1 MSESFSVSKKVNLLF
16 RVFLK
21 FDGKSYTNREV
32 AEYVGISIP
41 TLVTIRNRPS
51 LNPTLSTLQ
60 GICRFF
66 GVPLDYFNCETEADC
81 LDLIKRVQIGSYGV
95 NTSEANPLLREII
108 DKTMRMSSESQQE
121 VLKVVTWIEDSN
133 TLRQEAAATS

>member
-1 MSESFSVSKKVNLLF
+1 MSDLFPVSKKVNLLF

-32 AEYVGISIP
+32 AEYVGVSIP
-41 TLVTIRNRPS
+41 TLVTIRNRPA

-60 GICRFF
+60 GICKFF
-66 GVPLDYFNCETEADC
+66 GVPLDYFNCETEAEC
-81 LDLIKRVQIGSYGV
+81 LDLIKRVQIGNYGMR
-95 NTSEANPLLREII
+95 TSEASPLIRQII
-108 DKTMRMSSESQQE
+108 EKTMRMSSESQQE

-133 TLRQEAAATS
+133 TLRQEAATS